1 MKNTIEKIKEKIINF
16 SWAYP
21 RASLFILGVLTG
33 LLLAFIF

>member
-1 MKNTIEKIKEKIINF
+1 MKTTIEKIKENIIDF

-21 RASLFILGVLTG
+21 RAFLFILGIITG

>member
-1 MKNTIEKIKEKIINF
+1 MKTTMQKIKEKIIDF
-16 SWAYP
+16 SWTYP

>member
-1 MKNTIEKIKEKIINF
+1 MKNTIEKIKEKVIDF

-33 LLLAFIF
+33 LFLAFIF